1 MANPIETLA
10 QIEGLARRVVG
21 KVDPKIGEGRVDLG
35 EVVTGVRVFYG
46 FYPYQRR
53 LVAAYN
59 PREPL
64 TPDWTTQPVVAL
76 EISEREGDIGTT
88 HTRTLA
94 YAADVEAIGDDLA
107 QRVLNHLAAVKVEKG
122 IEG

>member
-21 KVDPKIGEGRVDLG
+21 KVDPKIGGGRVDLG
-35 EVVTGVRVFYG
+35 EIAAGVRVFYG
-46 FYPYQRR
+46 LYPYQRR

-59 PREPL
+59 PSEPL

-76 EISEREGDIGTT
+76 EISGREGVKTT
-88 HTRTLA
+88 HIRTLA
-94 YAADVEAIGDDLA
+94 YATDVKTIGDDLA
-107 QRVLNHLAAVKVEKG
+107 AKILDHLAAVKIG
-122 IEG
+122 RSA